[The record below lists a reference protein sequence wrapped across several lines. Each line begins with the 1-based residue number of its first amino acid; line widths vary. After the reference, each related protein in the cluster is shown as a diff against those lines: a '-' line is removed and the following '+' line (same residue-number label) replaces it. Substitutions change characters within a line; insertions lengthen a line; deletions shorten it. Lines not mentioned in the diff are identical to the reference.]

1 MNNSFPQKADI
12 KWTAIL
18 LILNIIIQLYY
29 SVEVC
34 PYVEGQTTSQ
44 ILTSLFAASVV
55 AFGLKWGL
63 HKPLFHAND
72 ERLLSRINI
81 VKDTIMF
88 ALIGILIGTYN
99 ALFFEFPFVSGFK
112 LIIGNLAVGFLSAS
126 VLFFARHIV
135 FINSN
140 IEISVER
147 LRENQVKVAQ
157 GLLIFVLVTIGL
169 GLSVLILLLVKDI
182 RWLFENNFADLGM
195 ALREIGVEVSFVA
208 VIFIAYFTAIILLFS
223 RYLSNQI
230 NKQKKVLSEVS
241 KGNLNASMGIFSN
254 DEFGQIAHYTNTMIG
269 QLKENK
275 EVIHSIEYAKHLQ
288 DAVLPPDDYL
298 ASLNKDMFILFRPKD
313 IVSGDFYWFAQCDIE
328 DDCLFFAVADCTG
341 HGVPGALVS
350 MICNNAL
357 DRAVK
362 EFFLKEPADI
372 LNKVREIVIAQFSK
386 SQEMIQDGMDIALC
400 RLKGNE
406 LVYSGANNPLWIV
419 RNNKL
424 LEWKADRQPVANYPN
439 PKPFTSH
446 TVTLQK
452 GDSIYLFSDGFADQ
466 FGGAN
471 GKKFKQKNLKKSLI
485 SLEKKDA
492 LLKHQKLEQIFDN
505 WMDGFDQIDDV
516 CVLGMNL

>member
-1 MNNSFPQKADI
+1 
-12 KWTAIL
+12 
-18 LILNIIIQLYY
+18 
-29 SVEVC
+29 
-34 PYVEGQTTSQ
+34 
-44 ILTSLFAASVV
+44 
-55 AFGLKWGL
+55 
-63 HKPLFHAND
+63 
-72 ERLLSRINI
+72 
-81 VKDTIMF
+81 
-88 ALIGILIGTYN
+88 
-99 ALFFEFPFVSGFK
+99 
-112 LIIGNLAVGFLSAS
+112 
-126 VLFFARHIV
+126 
-135 FINSN
+135 
-140 IEISVER
+140 
-147 LRENQVKVAQ
+147 
-157 GLLIFVLVTIGL
+157 
-169 GLSVLILLLVKDI
+169 
-182 RWLFENNFADLGM
+182 
-195 ALREIGVEVSFVA
+195 
-208 VIFIAYFTAIILLFS
+208 
-223 RYLSNQI
+223 
-230 NKQKKVLSEVS
+230 VLSEVS

-492 LLKHQKLEQIFDN
+492 LLKHQKLEQIFDK